1 MVSDSEIVFLLSST
15 DVGELCVFS
24 WEKGQVP
31 VQWSLKANREVQG
44 CNLLSVPFSV
54 SLRLMLAPH
63 GRFWRPLIS
72 PESVRPLVV
81 DALQALF

>member
-1 MVSDSEIVFLLSST
+1 MLIA
-15 DVGELCVFS
+15 
-24 WEKGQVP
+24 
-31 VQWSLKANREVQG
+31 QWGDNP
-44 CNLLSVPFSV
+44 LSVPFGV